1 MLDRVPNT
9 PLPLFRLSLYFPVF
23 SSFKYSIS
31 YNLTGINMSRSIRM
45 IPQVIYHQSLI
56 ILIELLV
63 VFLITT
69 LFMQTLRYHPGF
81 AFFSMVIWDEVFK
94 NGASKIFRIHLL
106 QNYTIFLKAV
116 FLKFYLF
123 HSWIF
128 FQFIFFKFVHIK
140 WLISR
145 TCNIDYQLLHYRF

>member
-31 YNLTGINMSRSIRM
+31 YNLTGINMSRSTRM

-94 NGASKIFRIHLL
+94 NGASKIFRIHPSAKLY
-106 QNYTIFLKAV
+106 N
-116 FLKFYLF
+116 
-123 HSWIF
+123 
-128 FQFIFFKFVHIK
+128 FFKGCIPQILLVPF
-140 WLISR
+140 L
-145 TCNIDYQLLHYRF
+145 NIFPVYIF